1 MMIYPAID
9 IKDGR
14 CVRLKQGKFDDITVY
29 YENPAEA
36 AVLWKAKGAKYIHIV
51 DLDGALEG
59 VPKNLEVIREIA
71 NGVDIP
77 VQIGGGIRSRQTVD
91 LLLSAGVRRVI
102 VGTMAVKNREL
113 LEELVKEYGDKIVV
127 GIDAKD
133 GKVAVEGWEEVSSID
148 SIELARELS
157 TVGVKTVIYTDI
169 SKDGMM
175 SGPNFEVY
183 GELKEKTELEVIASG
198 GISSADD
205 IKRLAAMG
213 VDGAIVGKALYSGAI
228 DFEDLKNL

>member
-36 AVLWKAKGAKYIHIV
+36 AALWKGKGAKYIHIV

-148 SIELARELS
+148 SIELASELS

-183 GELKEKTELEVIASG
+183 GELKEKTSLEVIASG
-198 GISSADD
+198 GISSAED
-205 IKRLAAMG
+205 IKKLAAMG

>member
-1 MMIYPAID
+1 MIYPAID

-14 CVRLKQGKFDDITVY
+14 CVRLRQGKFDDITVY

-36 AVLWKAKGAKYIHIV
+36 AALWKGKGAGYIHIV

-71 NGVDIP
+71 KSVDIP
-77 VQIGGGIRSRQTVD
+77 VQIGGGIRSKQTVE

-102 VGTMAVKNREL
+102 IGTMAVKDRGL
-113 LEELVKEYGDKIVV
+113 LDELVKEYGDKIVV

-148 SIELARELS
+148 SLELAKELS
-157 TVGVKTVIYTDI
+157 LAGVKTVIYTDI

-183 GELKEKTELEVIASG
+183 GELKQNTTLEIIASG
-198 GISSADD
+198 GISSIDD

>member
-36 AVLWKAKGAKYIHIV
+36 AALWKGKGAKYIHIV

-102 VGTMAVKNREL
+102 VGTMAVKNRGL
-113 LEELVKEYGDKIVV
+113 LEELVREYGDKIVV

-148 SIELARELS
+148 SVELARELS
-157 TVGVKTVIYTDI
+157 QVGVNTVIYTDI

-183 GELKEKTELEVIASG
+183 GELKEKTSLEIIASG
-198 GISSADD
+198 GISSIED

>member
-36 AVLWKAKGAKYIHIV
+36 AALWKAKGAEYIHIV

-71 NGVDIP
+71 NSVDIP
-77 VQIGGGIRSRQTVD
+77 VQIGGGIRSGQTVD

-183 GELKEKTELEVIASG
+183 GELKEKTPLEVIASG
-198 GISSADD
+198 GISSAED

>member
-36 AVLWKAKGAKYIHIV
+36 AALWKAKGAKYIHIV

-71 NGVDIP
+71 NSVDIP
-77 VQIGGGIRSRQTVD
+77 VQIGGGIRSEQTVD

-183 GELKEKTELEVIASG
+183 GELKEKTPLEVIASG
-198 GISSADD
+198 GISSAED